1 MQTGADPSCYSMV
14 VKSVALRTC
23 SWGRL
28 GFDGD
33 AEPYGACRVVGP
45 VKSWHLHIIA
55 NDDVELAYAA

>member
-1 MQTGADPSCYSMV
+1 MRGAFMCDFAGAGVRIRAS
-14 VKSVALRTC
+14 R
-23 SWGRL
+23 GRL

-33 AEPYGACRVVGP
+33 TEPCGACRVVGP